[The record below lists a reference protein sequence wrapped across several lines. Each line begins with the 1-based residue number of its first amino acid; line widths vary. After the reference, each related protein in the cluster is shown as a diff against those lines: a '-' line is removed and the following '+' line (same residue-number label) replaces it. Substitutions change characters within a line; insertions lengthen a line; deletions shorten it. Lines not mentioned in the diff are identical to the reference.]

1 METGPV
7 RQEPASW
14 YINVLAD
21 AVADGDLR
29 GAMNM
34 AEAALAAGVPA
45 HTIAEQGI
53 LQGLDS
59 LGTRFSCGEA
69 YLPELMV
76 GAKAAMTALE
86 LLRPHLEGVPA
97 ARLGTVVLGT
107 VQGDLHDIGK
117 NLVAMLLRGAGFQVV
132 DLGVNVS
139 GERFVA
145 AMEERRA
152 HLVGLSALLTTTMQT
167 MPAIIR
173 AIRQSP
179 AGRAARIAVGGA
191 PLDAAFA
198 ARVGADGFAKD
209 AAEAVALFR
218 SLHDQA
224 ESAADLP

>member
-1 METGPV
+1 MGEFQVGK
-7 RQEPASW
+7 EPAGW
-14 YINVLAD
+14 YVRVLAE
-21 AVADGDLR
+21 AVASGDLR
-29 GAMNM
+29 GGMLL

-45 HTIAEQGI
+45 QAIVQEGI
-53 LQGLDS
+53 VPGLER
-59 LGTRFSCGEA
+59 LGARFSCGEA

-76 GAKAAMTALE
+76 GAKAAMTVLE
-86 LLRPHLEGVPA
+86 LLRPHLEGLPA

-117 NLVAMLLRGAGFQVV
+117 NLVAMLLRGAGFDVV

-152 HLVGLSALLTTTMQT
+152 RLVGLSALLTTTMQT
-167 MPAIIR
+167 MPAIVG

-198 ARVGADGFAKD
+198 ARIGADGFAKD

-218 SLHDQA
+218 HLHA
-224 ESAADLP
+224 EAEAAGVRP

>member
-1 METGPV
+1 MGTSPV
-7 RQEPASW
+7 GREPVVW
-14 YINVLAD
+14 DFRLLVE
-21 AVADGDLR
+21 AVAGGDIR
-29 GAMNM
+29 GAMRM

-45 HTIAEQGI
+45 QTIAERG
-53 LQGLDS
+53 LLSGLDS
-59 LGTRFSCGEA
+59 LGGRFSCGEA

-86 LLRPHLEGVPA
+86 LLRPHLEGLPA

-132 DLGVNVS
+132 DLGVNVP

-191 PLDAAFA
+191 PLDEAFA
-198 ARVGADGFAKD
+198 ARIGADGFAKD

-218 SLHDQA
+218 TLHDQA
-224 ESAADLP
+224 ESAEDLP

>member
-1 METGPV
+1 M
-7 RQEPASW
+7 
-14 YINVLAD
+14 L
-21 AVADGDLR
+21 L
-29 GAMNM
+29 

-45 HTIAEQGI
+45 QAIVQQGI
-53 LQGLDS
+53 LTGLDR
-59 LGTRFSCGEA
+59 LGARFSCGEA

-86 LLRPHLEGVPA
+86 LLRPHLEGLPD
-97 ARLGTVVLGT
+97 ARLGSVVLGT

-117 NLVAMLLRGAGFQVV
+117 NLVAMLLRGAGFHVV
-132 DLGVNVS
+132 DLGVNVP

-191 PLDAAFA
+191 PLDAGFA
-198 ARVGADGFAKD
+198 ARAGADGFAKD

-218 SLHDQA
+218 DLHAQA
-224 ESAADLP
+224 EAARGRP